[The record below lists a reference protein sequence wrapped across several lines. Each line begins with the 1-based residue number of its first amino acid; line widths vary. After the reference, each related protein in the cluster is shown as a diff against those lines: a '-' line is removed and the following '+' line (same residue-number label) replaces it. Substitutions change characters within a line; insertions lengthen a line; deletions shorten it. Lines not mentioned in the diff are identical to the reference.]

1 MRRLLNLGHPI
12 RPLFVLMSLL
22 VVTACGEGNPDAEDV
37 KTTLSDCTVE
47 TVGRSNRE
55 FCVMDSTDPR
65 VTGSW
70 RFKYEIDIGDEVVT
84 FRGEAEIV
92 TRDGVWTGPMERV
105 VTESGSWKGGG
116 TLTGVEGYAGLVLS
130 LEGEGDNTGATYA
143 LEGQIGPANG
153 E

>member
-12 RPLFVLMSLL
+12 RSLSVLMSLL

-47 TVGRSNRE
+47 AVGRSNRE
-55 FCVMDSTDPR
+55 SCVMDSTDPR

-70 RFKYEIDIGDEVVT
+70 RFKYEMDTGGDDVT
-84 FRGEAEIV
+84 FRGEVIIEN
-92 TRDGVWTGPMERV
+92 RDGLWTGPMERV
-105 VTESGSWKGGG
+105 VTESESWKGGR
-116 TLTGVEGYAGLVLS
+116 TLTGLGDYTGLVLS